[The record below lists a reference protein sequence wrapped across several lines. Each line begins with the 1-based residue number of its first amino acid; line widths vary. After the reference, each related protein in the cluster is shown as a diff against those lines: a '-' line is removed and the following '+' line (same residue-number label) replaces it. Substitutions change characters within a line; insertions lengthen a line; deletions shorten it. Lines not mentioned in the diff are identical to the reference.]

1 MFKLMDNAKIR
12 VKLVLLIFAMIIGMV
27 LVGSMGWFQTRKAQ
41 KALDT
46 MYNDNLNQVAS
57 LSNAGTAL
65 MTDFTNILR
74 LIASDNT
81 SYQMAVL
88 SDIIEKEKNL
98 DNSIKKISTANLG
111 SDGEKIYTTIKEN
124 LTAWKEIKNKII
136 ELSTS
141 GNTPEASLIYSDK
154 GDTVFRKLEA
164 SVTSL
169 ISANIEEASDVYK
182 KSLDSARQASIFL
195 IILITSVS
203 LICIMTGVII
213 ARSIT
218 GPISTIVSI
227 IRKTAGFDLVFD
239 EAYTSMLK
247 RRDEIG
253 IIIKSISDMRL
264 SLHNTITKLHNISGT
279 MAANSEELTTSTSES
294 TKSISR
300 VTASLDEIAKGNANQ
315 SEVVNKTSEHI
326 TEIAEHISQANDATI
341 ENEKA
346 VKLSLE
352 AVSEGYKAIVVT
364 SEKVQEN
371 ISVSEEVNR
380 SLADLSKSV
389 IKVGSITDVIN
400 SLAAQTNLLAL
411 NAAIE
416 AARAGTAG
424 KGFAVVADEVRKL
437 AEESASA
444 AKEINAIVQAI
455 IANSAMTTQNMER
468 AKELEAE
475 QSFAVD
481 TTKNAFDKIKISVE
495 VIAGKTKKVS
505 EMLNTIGKAS
515 KEISSHTH
523 DLATLAEES
532 AASSEEISASS
543 QQQLSAMEI
552 IAKASSDL
560 SDMAQ
565 QLDNEINKFRL

>member
-12 VKLVLLIFAMIIGMV
+12 VKLVLLIFAMIIGMI
-27 LVGSMGWFQTRKAQ
+27 LVGSMGWVQTLKAQ
-41 KALDT
+41 RDLDT

-88 SDIIEKEKNL
+88 SDIIGKEKNL
-98 DNSIKKISTANLG
+98 DNSIKKISTTNLDSNG
-111 SDGEKIYTTIKEN
+111 QKIYSSIQEN
-124 LTAWKEIKNKII
+124 LIAWKDIKNKII

-141 GNTPEASLIYSDK
+141 GKTSEASAIYSDK

-164 SVTSL
+164 NVTSL
-169 ISANIEEASDVYK
+169 INANMKEASDVYE
-182 KSLDSARQASIFL
+182 KSLDSARQSSLFL
-195 IILITSVS
+195 IILIIAVS
-203 LICIMTGVII
+203 LVCIMIGVVI

-218 GPISTIVSI
+218 KPISTIVSI

-239 EAYTSMLK
+239 ESYNSLIK

-253 IIIKSISDMRL
+253 IIINSISDMRH
-264 SLHNTITKLHNISGT
+264 SLHDTITKLHNISGT

-294 TKSISR
+294 TKSITQ

-315 SEVVNKTSEHI
+315 SEVVSKTSEHI
-326 TEIAEHISQANDATI
+326 TEIAGHISKANDATT

-346 VKLSLE
+346 VILSLE
-352 AVSEGYKAIVVT
+352 AVSEGYDAILLT

-371 ISVSEEVNR
+371 ISVSEEVNK
-380 SLADLSKSV
+380 SLSDLSKSI

-437 AEESASA
+437 AEESSSA
-444 AKEINAIVQAI
+444 AKEINSIVQAI
-455 IANSAMTTQNMER
+455 IANNAMTSHNMER

-481 TTKNAFDKIKISVE
+481 TTKHAFDKIRISVE
-495 VIAGKTKKVS
+495 AIAEKTKEVS
-505 EMLNTIGKAS
+505 EMLTTIDKAS
-515 KEISSHTH
+515 REISSHTH

-565 QLDNEINKFRL
+565 QLDNEVNKFIL

>member
-12 VKLVLLIFAMIIGMV
+12 VKLVLLILAMIIGMV

-41 KALDT
+41 RDLDT
-46 MYNDNLNQVAS
+46 MYNNNLIQVAS
-57 LSNAGTAL
+57 LSKAGTAL
-65 MTDFTNILR
+65 MADFTNILR

-98 DNSIKKISTANLG
+98 DNSIKQISTTNLG
-111 SDGEKIYTTIKEN
+111 SDGEKIYASIKEN
-124 LTAWKEIKNKII
+124 LTSWKEIKNKII

-141 GNTPEASLIYSDK
+141 GNTPEASAIYSDK

-164 SVTSL
+164 NVTSL
-169 ISANIEEASDVYK
+169 INANIEEASDVYT
-182 KSLDSARQASIFL
+182 KSLDSARQSSLFL
-195 IILITSVS
+195 IILIIAVS
-203 LICIMTGVII
+203 LVCIMIGIVI

-239 EAYTSMLK
+239 ESYNSMIK
-247 RRDEIG
+247 RKDEIG
-253 IIIKSISDMRL
+253 IIINSISEMRH

-279 MAANSEELTTSTSES
+279 MAANSEELTASTAES
-294 TKSISR
+294 TKSITR
-300 VTASLDEIAKGNANQ
+300 VTTSLNEIAKGNANQ
-315 SEVVNKTSEHI
+315 SEVVNKTSQHI
-326 TEIAEHISQANDATI
+326 TEIAEHISQANDATT

-346 VKLSLE
+346 VVLSLE
-352 AVSEGYKAIVVT
+352 AVSEGYNAIVIT

-380 SLADLSKSV
+380 SLADLSKSI

-437 AEESASA
+437 AEESSSA
-444 AKEINAIVQAI
+444 AKEINAIIQAI
-455 IANSAMTTQNMER
+455 IANNAVTAHNMDR
-468 AKELEAE
+468 AKELAAE

-481 TTKNAFDKIKISVE
+481 TTKHAFDKIRISVE
-495 VIAGKTKKVS
+495 AITDKTKEVS
-505 EMLNTIGKAS
+505 EMLTTIAKAS
-515 KEISSHTH
+515 REISSHTH
-523 DLATLAEES
+523 DLASLAEES

-543 QQQLSAMEI
+543 QQQLSAMEVI
-552 IAKASSDL
+552 VKASSDL
-560 SDMAQ
+560 SGMAQ
-565 QLDNEINKFRL
+565 QLDNEINKFIL

>member
-41 KALDT
+41 RALDT

-98 DNSIKKISTANLG
+98 DINIKKISTTNLG
-111 SDGEKIYTTIKEN
+111 SDEDKIYASIKEN
-124 LTAWKEIKNKII
+124 ITAWKEIKNKII

-141 GNTPEASLIYSDK
+141 GNTQEASAIYSDN
-154 GDTVFRKLEA
+154 GDTLFRKLEA

-169 ISANIEEASDVYK
+169 INANIKEASDVYA
-182 KSLDSARQASIFL
+182 KSLESARQASLFL
-195 IILITSVS
+195 IILMIAVS
-203 LICIMTGVII
+203 MVCIIIGIVI

-239 EAYTSMLK
+239 ESYNSMINRK
-247 RRDEIG
+247 DEIG
-253 IIIKSISDMRL
+253 IIINSISDMRH
-264 SLHNTITKLHNISGT
+264 SLNNTITELHNISGT
-279 MAANSEELTTSTSES
+279 MAANSEELTTSTAES
-294 TKSISR
+294 TKSITQ

-315 SEVVNKTSEHI
+315 SEVVSKTSEHI
-326 TEIAEHISQANDATI
+326 TEIVEHISQSNDATI

-346 VKLSLE
+346 VILSLE
-352 AVSEGYKAIVVT
+352 AVTEGYNAIVLT
-364 SEKVQEN
+364 SEKVLEST
-371 ISVSEEVNR
+371 SVSEEVNR
-380 SLADLSKSV
+380 SLEDLSKSV

-400 SLAAQTNLLAL
+400 SLASQTNLLSL

-437 AEESASA
+437 AEESSNA
-444 AKEINAIVQAI
+444 AKEINSIVQAI
-455 IANSAMTTQNMER
+455 IANNAMTADKMER

-475 QSFAVD
+475 QSSAVD
-481 TTKNAFDKIKISVE
+481 TTKQAFDKIKISVE
-495 VIAGKTKKVS
+495 VIADKTKKVS
-505 EMLNTIGKAS
+505 EMLNTIDKAS

-523 DLATLAEES
+523 DLSTLAEES
-532 AASSEEISASS
+532 AASSEEISASC

-560 SDMAQ
+560 SVMAQ
-565 QLDNEINKFRL
+565 QLDGEINKFRL

>member
-12 VKLVLLIFAMIIGMV
+12 VKLVVLIFAMIVGMV
-27 LVGSMGWFQTRKAQ
+27 LVGSIGWLQTRNAQ

-46 MYNDNLNQVAS
+46 MYNNNLTQIAS
-57 LSNAGTAL
+57 LNYTGTAL
-65 MTDFTNILR
+65 MAEFTNILR
-74 LIASDNT
+74 LTASDNV
-81 SYQMAVL
+81 SYQVTVL
-88 SDIIEKEKNL
+88 NDIIQNEKNL
-98 DNSIKKISTANLG
+98 DNSIKKISTKNLG
-111 SDGEKIYTTIKEN
+111 SEGTKIYTSIKDN
-124 LTAWKEIKNKII
+124 LKAWKEMKNKII

-141 GNTPEASLIYSDK
+141 GNIPEASAIYSDK
-154 GDTVFRKLEA
+154 GDTVFRKLQA
-164 SVTSL
+164 NVTGL
-169 ISANIEEASDVYK
+169 VNANIKEASDVYGQ
-182 KSLDSARQASIFL
+182 SLKSARQASLFL
-195 IILITSVS
+195 IILIIAVS
-203 LICIMTGVII
+203 LVCVLVGIVI
-213 ARSIT
+213 ASSIT
-218 GPISTIVSI
+218 RPISTIVGI
-227 IRKTAGFDLVFD
+227 IKKTAGFDLVFD
-239 EAYTSMLK
+239 ETHNSLIK

-253 IIIKSISDMRL
+253 IIINSISDMRH

-279 MAANSEELTTSTSES
+279 MAANSEELTTSTAES
-294 TKSISR
+294 TKSITQ

-315 SEVVNKTSEHI
+315 SEVVSKTSEHI
-326 TEIAEHISQANDATI
+326 TEIAGHISKANYATT

-346 VKLSLE
+346 VILSLE
-352 AVSEGYKAIVVT
+352 AVSEGYDAVVLT

-380 SLADLSKSV
+380 SLSDLSKSV

-437 AEESASA
+437 AEESSSA
-444 AKEINAIVQAI
+444 AKEINAIIQAI
-455 IANSAMTTQNMER
+455 IANNAMTAHNMER

-475 QSFAVD
+475 QSFAVE
-481 TTKNAFDKIKISVE
+481 TTKHAFDKIRISVE
-495 VIAGKTKKVS
+495 AIADKTKEVS
-505 EMLNTIGKAS
+505 EMLATIDKAS
-515 KEISSHTH
+515 REISSHTH

-543 QQQLSAMEI
+543 QQQLSSMEI
-552 IAKASSDL
+552 ISKASSDL

-565 QLDNEINKFRL
+565 ELDNEINKFKL

>member
-46 MYNDNLNQVAS
+46 MYNDNLTQVAN
-57 LSNAGTAL
+57 LNYTGTAL
-65 MTDFTNILR
+65 MLEFTNILR
-74 LIASDNT
+74 LTASDNT
-81 SYQMAVL
+81 SYQVTVL
-88 SDIIEKEKNL
+88 NDIIQNEKNL
-98 DNSIKKISTANLG
+98 DNSIKKISTTSLG
-111 SDGEKIYTTIKEN
+111 SDGAKIYTSIKEN
-124 LTAWKEIKNKII
+124 LTAWNEIKNKIL

-141 GNTPEASLIYSDK
+141 GNIPEASAIYSDK
-154 GDTVFRKLEA
+154 GDTLFRKLE
-164 SVTSL
+164 SNVTSL
-169 ISANIEEASDVYK
+169 VNAHIKEASNVYK

-315 SEVVNKTSEHI
+315 SEVVNKTSVHI

-455 IANSAMTTQNMER
+455 ITNSAMTTQNMER

-495 VIAGKTKKVS
+495 VIAKKTKKVS

>member
-12 VKLVLLIFAMIIGMV
+12 VKLVLLILAMIIGMV

-41 KALDT
+41 RDLDT
-46 MYNDNLNQVAS
+46 MYNNNLIQVAS
-57 LSNAGTAL
+57 LSKAGTAL
-65 MTDFTNILR
+65 MADFTNILR

-98 DNSIKKISTANLG
+98 DNSIKQISTTNLG
-111 SDGEKIYTTIKEN
+111 SDGEKIYASIKEN
-124 LTAWKEIKNKII
+124 LTSWKEIKNKII

-141 GNTPEASLIYSDK
+141 GNTPEASAIYSDK

-164 SVTSL
+164 NVTSL
-169 ISANIEEASDVYK
+169 INANIKEASDVYT
-182 KSLDSARQASIFL
+182 KSLESARQASLFL
-195 IILITSVS
+195 IILIIAVS
-203 LICIMTGVII
+203 LVCIMIGIVI

-239 EAYTSMLK
+239 ESYNSIIK
-247 RRDEIG
+247 RKDEIG
-253 IIIKSISDMRL
+253 IIINSISEMRD

-279 MAANSEELTTSTSES
+279 MAANSEELTASTAES
-294 TKSISR
+294 TKSITR
-300 VTASLDEIAKGNANQ
+300 VTTSLNEIAKGNANQ
-315 SEVVNKTSEHI
+315 SEVVNKASEHI
-326 TEIAEHISQANDATI
+326 TEIAEHISQANVATT

-346 VKLSLE
+346 VVLSLE
-352 AVSEGYKAIVVT
+352 AVSEGYNAIILT

-371 ISVSEEVNR
+371 TSVSEEVNR
-380 SLADLSKSV
+380 SLADLSKSI

-437 AEESASA
+437 AEESSSA
-444 AKEINAIVQAI
+444 AKEINAIIQAI
-455 IANSAMTTQNMER
+455 IANNAVTAHNMDR
-468 AKELEAE
+468 AKELAAE

-481 TTKNAFDKIKISVE
+481 TTKHAFDEIKISVE
-495 VIAGKTKKVS
+495 AIADKTKEVS
-505 EMLNTIGKAS
+505 EMLTTIAKAS
-515 KEISSHTH
+515 REISSHTH
-523 DLATLAEES
+523 DLASLAEES

-543 QQQLSAMEI
+543 QQQLSAMEVI
-552 IAKASSDL
+552 VKASSDL
-560 SDMAQ
+560 SGMAQ
-565 QLDNEINKFRL
+565 QLDNEINKFIL

>member
-41 KALDT
+41 RALDT

-98 DNSIKKISTANLG
+98 DINIKKISTTNLG
-111 SDGEKIYTTIKEN
+111 SDEDKIYASIKEN
-124 LTAWKEIKNKII
+124 ITAWKEIKNKII

-141 GNTPEASLIYSDK
+141 GNTQEASAIYSDN
-154 GDTVFRKLEA
+154 GDTLFRKLEA

-169 ISANIEEASDVYK
+169 INANIKEASDVYA
-182 KSLDSARQASIFL
+182 KSLESARQASLFL
-195 IILITSVS
+195 IILMIAVS
-203 LICIMTGVII
+203 MVCIIIGIVI

-239 EAYTSMLK
+239 ESYNSMINRK
-247 RRDEIG
+247 DEIG
-253 IIIKSISDMRL
+253 IIINSISDMRH
-264 SLHNTITKLHNISGT
+264 SLNNTITELHNISGT
-279 MAANSEELTTSTSES
+279 MAANSEELTTSTAES
-294 TKSISR
+294 TKSITQ

-315 SEVVNKTSEHI
+315 SEVVSKTSEHI
-326 TEIAEHISQANDATI
+326 TEIVEHISQANDATI

-346 VKLSLE
+346 VILSLE
-352 AVSEGYKAIVVT
+352 AVTEGYNAIVLT
-364 SEKVQEN
+364 SEKVLEST
-371 ISVSEEVNR
+371 SVSEEVNR
-380 SLADLSKSV
+380 SLEDLSKSV

-400 SLAAQTNLLAL
+400 SLASQTNLLSL

-437 AEESASA
+437 AEESSNA
-444 AKEINAIVQAI
+444 AKEINSIVQAI
-455 IANSAMTTQNMER
+455 IANNAMTADKMER

-475 QSFAVD
+475 QSSAVD
-481 TTKNAFDKIKISVE
+481 TTKQAFDKIKISVE
-495 VIAGKTKKVS
+495 VIADKTKKVS
-505 EMLNTIGKAS
+505 EMLNTIDKAS

-523 DLATLAEES
+523 DLSTLAEES
-532 AASSEEISASS
+532 AASSEEISASC

-560 SDMAQ
+560 SVMAQ
-565 QLDNEINKFRL
+565 QLDGEINKFRL

>member
-12 VKLVLLIFAMIIGMV
+12 VKLVVLIFAMIVGMV
-27 LVGSMGWFQTRKAQ
+27 LVGSIGWLQTRKAQ
-41 KALDT
+41 SALDT
-46 MYNDNLNQVAS
+46 MYNDNLSQVAS
-57 LSNAGTAL
+57 LSNAGTAI
-65 MTDFTNILR
+65 MADFANILR

-98 DNSIKKISTANLG
+98 DNSIKKISTKNLG
-111 SDGEKIYTTIKEN
+111 SEGAKIHTSINGN

-141 GNTPEASLIYSDK
+141 GKTPEASALYSDK
-154 GDTVFRKLEA
+154 GDTIFRKLE
-164 SVTSL
+164 SNVTGL
-169 ISANIEEASDVYK
+169 INANIKEASDVYK
-182 KSLDSARQASIFL
+182 ESLKSAKQASLFL
-195 IILITSVS
+195 IILIIAVS
-203 LICIMTGVII
+203 LVCVLVGIVI

-218 GPISTIVSI
+218 RPITTIVGI
-227 IRKTAGFDLVFD
+227 IKKIAGFDLVFD
-239 EAYTSMLK
+239 ETHNSLIK

-253 IIIKSISDMRL
+253 IIINSVSDMRH

-279 MAANSEELTTSTSES
+279 MAANSEELTTSTAES
-294 TKSISR
+294 TKSITQ

-315 SEVVNKTSEHI
+315 SEVVSKTSEHI
-326 TEIAEHISQANDATI
+326 TEIAGHISKANYATT

-346 VKLSLE
+346 VILSLE
-352 AVSEGYKAIVVT
+352 AVSEGYNAVVLT

-380 SLADLSKSV
+380 SLSDLSKSV

-437 AEESASA
+437 AEESSSA
-444 AKEINAIVQAI
+444 AKEINAIIQAI
-455 IANSAMTTQNMER
+455 IANNAMTAHNMER

-475 QSFAVD
+475 QSFAVE
-481 TTKNAFDKIKISVE
+481 TTKHAFDKIRISVE
-495 VIAGKTKKVS
+495 AIADKTKEVS
-505 EMLNTIGKAS
+505 EMLATIDKAS
-515 KEISSHTH
+515 REISSHTH

-532 AASSEEISASS
+532 ADRKSVV
-543 QQQLSAMEI
+543 
-552 IAKASSDL
+552 
-560 SDMAQ
+560 
-565 QLDNEINKFRL
+565 

>member
-12 VKLVLLIFAMIIGMV
+12 VKLVVLIFAMIVGMV
-27 LVGSMGWFQTRKAQ
+27 LVGSIGWLQTRKAQ
-41 KALDT
+41 SALDT
-46 MYNDNLNQVAS
+46 MYNDNLSQVAS
-57 LSNAGTAL
+57 LSNAGTAI
-65 MTDFTNILR
+65 MADFANILR

-98 DNSIKKISTANLG
+98 DNSIKKISTKNLG
-111 SDGEKIYTTIKEN
+111 SEGAKIHTSINGN

-141 GNTPEASLIYSDK
+141 GKTPEASALYSDK
-154 GDTVFRKLEA
+154 GDTIFRKLE
-164 SVTSL
+164 SNVTGL
-169 ISANIEEASDVYK
+169 INANIKEASDVYK
-182 KSLDSARQASIFL
+182 ESLKSAKQASLFL
-195 IILITSVS
+195 IILIIAVS
-203 LICIMTGVII
+203 LVCVLVGIVI

-218 GPISTIVSI
+218 RPITTIVGI
-227 IRKTAGFDLVFD
+227 IKKIAGFDLVFD
-239 EAYTSMLK
+239 ETHNSLIK

-253 IIIKSISDMRL
+253 IIINSVSDMRH

-279 MAANSEELTTSTSES
+279 MAANSEELTTSTAES
-294 TKSISR
+294 TKSITQ

-315 SEVVNKTSEHI
+315 SEVVSKTSEHI
-326 TEIAEHISQANDATI
+326 TEIAGHISKANYATT

-346 VKLSLE
+346 VILSLE
-352 AVSEGYKAIVVT
+352 AVSEGYNAVVLT

-380 SLADLSKSV
+380 SLSDLSKSV

-437 AEESASA
+437 AEESSSA
-444 AKEINAIVQAI
+444 AKEINAIIQAI
-455 IANSAMTTQNMER
+455 IANNAMTAHNMER

-475 QSFAVD
+475 QSFAVE
-481 TTKNAFDKIKISVE
+481 TTKHAFDKIRISVE
-495 VIAGKTKKVS
+495 AIADKTKEVS
-505 EMLNTIGKAS
+505 EMLATIDKAS
-515 KEISSHTH
+515 REISSHTH

-543 QQQLSAMEI
+543 QQQLSSMEI
-552 IAKASSDL
+552 ISKASSDL

-565 QLDNEINKFRL
+565 ELDNEINKFKL

>member
-27 LVGSMGWFQTRKAQ
+27 LVGSMGWLQTQKAQ
-41 KALDT
+41 RSLDT
-46 MYNDNLNQVAS
+46 MYNNNLTQVAS
-57 LSNAGTAL
+57 LSSAGTDL

-98 DNSIKKISTANLG
+98 DNSIKKISTTNLG
-111 SDGEKIYTTIKEN
+111 SDEDKIYTSIKDN

-141 GNTPEASLIYSDK
+141 GKTPEASAIYSDK

-164 SVTSL
+164 NVTSL
-169 ISANIEEASDVYK
+169 INANIKEASDVYGQ
-182 KSLDSARQASIFL
+182 SLKSARQASLFL
-195 IILITSVS
+195 IILIIAVS
-203 LICIMTGVII
+203 LVCIMIGVVI

-218 GPISTIVSI
+218 GPISTIVAI

-239 EAYTSMLK
+239 ESYNSMIK
-247 RRDEIG
+247 RKDEIG
-253 IIIKSISDMRL
+253 IIINSISDMRH
-264 SLHNTITKLHNISGT
+264 SLHDTITKLHNISGT
-279 MAANSEELTTSTSES
+279 MAANSEELTTSTAES
-294 TKSISR
+294 TKSITQ

-315 SEVVNKTSEHI
+315 SEVVSKTSEHI
-326 TEIAEHISQANDATI
+326 TEIAGHISKANYATT

-346 VKLSLE
+346 VILSLE
-352 AVSEGYKAIVVT
+352 AVSEGYDAVVLT

-380 SLADLSKSV
+380 SLSDLSKSI

-416 AARAGTAG
+416 AARAGAAG

-437 AEESASA
+437 AEESSSA
-444 AKEINAIVQAI
+444 AKEINAIIQAI
-455 IANSAMTTQNMER
+455 IANNAMTAHNMER

-481 TTKNAFDKIKISVE
+481 TTKNAFDKIRISVE
-495 VIAGKTKKVS
+495 AIADKTKEVS
-505 EMLNTIGKAS
+505 EMLTTIDKAS
-515 KEISSHTH
+515 REISSHTH

-560 SDMAQ
+560 SGMAQ